1 LENKFNQQLI
11 SQLIN
16 VDKSK
21 KQKLKREEY
30 LDWVVDVI
38 ALRLGPIFEVDAQV
52 IKIRIEKEGLISKI
66 P

>member
-1 LENKFNQQLI
+1 MENKFNQQLI